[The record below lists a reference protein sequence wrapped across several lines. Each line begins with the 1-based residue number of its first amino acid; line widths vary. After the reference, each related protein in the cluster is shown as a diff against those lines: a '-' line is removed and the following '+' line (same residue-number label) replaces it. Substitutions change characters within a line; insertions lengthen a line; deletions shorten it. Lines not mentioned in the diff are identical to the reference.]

1 MSASPR
7 CRIRRRPGS
16 LTPAISVMSA
26 VLLIFHS
33 SHAFVTRRHVWS
45 LLPRGEIDT
54 ICLPDRNHVF
64 ACRSQRRRWTSR
76 PSSTS
81 LWDVVDKRD
90 EEAIIEIHGDQDGYR
105 LRNGSETASTFSSSS
120 ILGGIDL
127 TELDVPKP
135 TENGG
140 FSHTVASKAKIGAA
154 NKGKVPWNKG
164 RERSPEERSRIAAGV
179 RARNREKF
187 LQQLNEMG
195 VTEEEYE
202 QKKKEERRKK
212 DAERRARRTEN
223 GGYRPTAETKAK
235 ISKILKEKHARGE
248 ISRRTVDPLKVR
260 RGFTQSEETKQ
271 KISESLRMR
280 WSLDPEY
287 RERMTTNMKKAY
299 NNVEVRQ
306 KLSET
311 LKKKWQDPGFREEM
325 LEKMSK
331 RRRSPDV
338 SDEYRQKISISMK
351 KKWQDPEYR
360 AKTID
365 AMTKNL
371 DSGERKSRAALP
383 AKPPRAANKSKKVTE
398 VRMMQPLAPGEARKK
413 AVGIPRKKVGV
424 VPSAAPVQV
433 VTRHPPAEK
442 KQTLPKRKVEP
453 DGSVN
458 RLREERRDLFDLLY
472 GDEASL
478 HETAQEDEDSETHD
492 SSEVDTD
499 SLLDNLSS
507 RFDFGDEDLDSFD
520 PYGLDDY

>member
-1 MSASPR
+1 M
-7 CRIRRRPGS
+7 
-16 LTPAISVMSA
+16 
-26 VLLIFHS
+26 
-33 SHAFVTRRHVWS
+33 
-45 LLPRGEIDT
+45 D
-54 ICLPDRNHVF
+54 
-64 ACRSQRRRWTSR
+64 Q
-76 PSSTS
+76 
-81 LWDVVDKRD
+81 RD
-90 EEAIIEIHGDQDGYR
+90 EEAVIKINGDQDGYW
-105 LRNGSETASTFSSSS
+105 LRNGSKSASPISSSG

-127 TELDVPKP
+127 EALDVPKP

-140 FSHTVASKAKIGAA
+140 FSHTLASKAKIGAA

-195 VTEEEYE
+195 VTEEEYDK
-202 QKKKEERRKK
+202 KKKEERRKK

-223 GGYRPTAETKAK
+223 GGYRPTEETKAK

-248 ISRRTVDPLKVR
+248 IARRSVHPSKVR

-280 WSLDPEY
+280 WSMDPEY
-287 RERMTTNMKKAY
+287 RERMTTNMKKTY
-299 NNVEVRQ
+299 SNVEVRQ
-306 KLSET
+306 RLSDT
-311 LKKKWQDPGFREEM
+311 LKKKWQDPEFREEM

-331 RRRSPDV
+331 RRKSPDV
-338 SDEYRQKISISMK
+338 SDEYRQKISVSMK

-360 AKTID
+360 ARTID
-365 AMTKNL
+365 AMSKNL
-371 DSGERKSRAALP
+371 DSGERKSREKVP
-383 AKPPRAANKSKKVTE
+383 AKPPRGAIKSKDVME

-413 AVGIPRKKVGV
+413 AIGTPRKKVAV
-424 VPSAAPVQV
+424 VPSSTPVPV
-433 VTRHPPAEK
+433 VTRHTPAEK
-442 KQTLPKRKVEP
+442 KPMVPKKKAEP

-478 HETAQEDEDSETHD
+478 NKDMEADEDNETD
-492 SSEVDTD
+492 VNSEVDTD